1 MRQFLQVHV
10 RAIYVE
16 WQPLEQVLAI
26 CVFGI
31 AIKISF
37 FFSFEKYIFYI
48 FTVTAVI

>member
-1 MRQFLQVHV
+1 MRQFLPVHV

-37 FFSFEKYIFYI
+37 FLHLKSVFFIFLQSQL
-48 FTVTAVI
+48 

>member
-26 CVFGI
+26 CVLGI
-31 AIKISF
+31 AIKISLF
-37 FFSFEKYIFYI
+37 FI
-48 FTVTAVI
+48 